1 MTPKTRVIIDTD
13 PGVDDVIAMLL
24 AFNANPEQLEVMMI
38 SVVHGNVAVRSCLR
52 NALALFHVIE
62 KELEWRKSTGRSEG
76 FEVMKS
82 HKPIVAL
89 GADRP
94 LQDEIATAE
103 HIHGADG
110 LHNVHNT
117 YPHLAP
123 SDAWNDLFNSDA
135 DDSVNPATYSSF
147 FTASKVPAGKE
158 MLRIL
163 KENPPN
169 TISILAMGP
178 LTNVALAAAED
189 PETFLRV
196 KEVVVMGGAISVPGN
211 VTPVAE
217 FNTYAD
223 RVAAAR
229 LYALTSLVP
238 ASTMPPASENFANL
252 PAYPAKL
259 SRRLKLTL
267 LPLDITTRHTVS
279 RSVLN
284 ERIKPFIDVG
294 SPLALWIAH
303 CLNGA
308 IGGVADMVGDSV
320 ETGFS
325 LHDVCTVWY
334 AMAPNDPAWRIP
346 DTPEDIRIETTGQ
359 WTKGMHIIDSRN
371 RSRQGQPVLAGS
383 GSKLVD
389 EGDFITAEEGA
400 GDPMGWLSHT
410 RGNRLNR
417 ITSAPAGGVFDIWV
431 EKVFEG

>member
-1 MTPKTRVIIDTD
+1 MTPKSRIIIDTD

-24 AFNANPEQLEVMMI
+24 AFNANPEQLEVMLI
-38 SVVHGNVAVRSCLR
+38 SVVHGNVPVRSCLR
-52 NALALFHVIE
+52 NALALFHVLE
-62 KELEWRKSTGRSEG
+62 MEVEWRKSTGRSEG

-82 HKPIVAL
+82 HKPIVAI
-89 GADRP
+89 GEDRP

-110 LHNVHNT
+110 LQNVHNT

-123 SDAWNDLFNSDA
+123 SDAWNDLFDGNSDG
-135 DDSVNPATYSSF
+135 SVNPATSSPY
-147 FTASKVPAGKE
+147 FTASKLPAYKE

-163 KENPPN
+163 KENPPD

-189 PETFLRV
+189 PETFLKV
-196 KEVVVMGGAISVPGN
+196 KEVVVMGGAINVPGN

-238 ASTMPPASENFANL
+238 ASTMPPANENFANL

-267 LPLDITTRHTVS
+267 LPLDITTRHTIS
-279 RSVLN
+279 RSVVN
-284 ERIKPFIDVG
+284 ERIKSFIDVG
-294 SPLALWIAH
+294 SPLALWVSH
-303 CLNGA
+303 CINGA
-308 IGGVADMVGDSV
+308 IDGVAAMVGDI
-320 ETGFS
+320 EIGFS

-334 AMAPNDPAWRIP
+334 AMTLNDPQWEIP

-359 WTKGMHIIDSRN
+359 WTKGIHIIDKRN
-371 RSRQGQPVLAGS
+371 RSTPGQAVLAGN
-383 GSKLVD
+383 GSELVD
-389 EGDFITAEEGA
+389 EGDFVTTKDGP

-410 RGNRLNR
+410 GGNRLNR
-417 ITSAPAGGVFDIWV
+417 ITSSPAGGVFDIWM
-431 EKVFEG
+431 EKVLEG

>member
-1 MTPKTRVIIDTD
+1 
-13 PGVDDVIAMLL
+13 
-24 AFNANPEQLEVMMI
+24 
-38 SVVHGNVAVRSCLR
+38 
-52 NALALFHVIE
+52 
-62 KELEWRKSTGRSEG
+62 
-76 FEVMKS
+76 MKS

-94 LQDEIATAE
+94 LQDEIVTAE

-123 SDAWNDLFNSDA
+123 SDAWNDLFDGDA
-135 DDSVNPATYSSF
+135 DDSAKHATYSPF
-147 FTASKVPAGKE
+147 FTASKAPAHKE

-163 KENPPN
+163 KDNPLD
-169 TISILAMGP
+169 TISILAMGR

-189 PETFLRV
+189 PETFLKV
-196 KEVVVMGGAISVPGN
+196 KEVVIMGGAVNVPGN

-229 LYALTSLVP
+229 LYALTLLLPV
-238 ASTMPPASENFANL
+238 STMPPASENFANL

-267 LPLDITTRHTVS
+267 LPLDITTRHTIS
-279 RSVLN
+279 KNVLN
-284 ERIKPFIDVG
+284 QRIKPFIDAG

-308 IGGVADMVGDSV
+308 IGGVADMVGYGVDA
-320 ETGFS
+320 GFS
-325 LHDVCTVWY
+325 LHDVCTFWY
-334 AMAPNDPAWRIP
+334 AMTPNDPAWKIP
-346 DTPEDIRIETTGQ
+346 DTPEDIRIKTTGQ
-359 WTKGMHIIDSRN
+359 WTKGIYIIDSRN
-371 RSRQGQPVLAGS
+371 RSRQGQAVLAG
-383 GSKLVD
+383 K
-389 EGDFITAEEGA
+389 EGA

-417 ITSAPAGGVFDIWV
+417 ITSSPVEGVFDIWM
-431 EKVFEG
+431 EKVFEN

>member
-1 MTPKTRVIIDTD
+1 MGCSSIHP
-13 PGVDDVIAMLL
+13 
-24 AFNANPEQLEVMMI
+24 
-38 SVVHGNVAVRSCLR
+38 NVCCLR

-62 KELEWRKSTGRSEG
+62 KEIEWRKSTGRPEG

-103 HIHGADG
+103 HIHSADGADG

-117 YPHLAP
+117 YSHLAP
-123 SDAWNDLFNSDA
+123 SDAWNDLFNGDA
-135 DDSVNPATYSSF
+135 DDSVNSATYSPF
-147 FTASKVPAGKE
+147 FTASKVPAYKE

-163 KENPPN
+163 KENLPD
-169 TISILAMGP
+169 TISILVMGP

-189 PETFLRV
+189 PETFLKV
-196 KEVVVMGGAISVPGN
+196 KEVVVMGGAINVPGN

-229 LYALTSLVP
+229 LYALTLLVP

-267 LPLDITTRHTVS
+267 LPLDITTRQTIS

-284 ERIKPFIDVG
+284 ERIKPFINAG

-308 IGGVADMVGDSV
+308 IDGVANLVGDDV

-325 LHDVCTVWY
+325 LPDVCTVWY
-334 AMAPNDPAWRIP
+334 AMMPNDPAWEIP
-346 DTPEDIRIETTGQ
+346 DMPADISIETAGQ
-359 WTKGMHIIDSRN
+359 WTKGMHMHIIDSRN
-371 RSRQGQPVLAGS
+371 RSRQDQAVLADS
-383 GSKLVD
+383 ESKPVD
-389 EGDFITAEEGA
+389 ESNFITVEEGP

-417 ITSAPAGGVFDIWV
+417 ITSSPAGGVFDIWM
-431 EKVFEG
+431 EKVLEG

>member
-1 MTPKTRVIIDTD
+1 MTPKTRIIIDTD
-13 PGVDDVIAMLL
+13 PGVDNVIAMLL
-24 AFNANPEQLEVMMI
+24 AFNANLEQLEVMLI
-38 SVVHGNVAVRSCLR
+38 SVVHGNVAE
-52 NALALFHVIE
+52 I
-62 KELEWRKSTGRSEG
+62 EWRKSTGRSEG

-110 LHNVHNT
+110 LHNVHNAH
-117 YPHLAP
+117 PHLSP
-123 SDAWNDLFNSDA
+123 SDAWNDLFDGDA
-135 DDSVNPATYSSF
+135 DDSVNSATYSPF
-147 FTASKVPAGKE
+147 FTASKVPAYKE

-163 KENPPN
+163 KKNPPD

-178 LTNVALAAAED
+178 LTNVALAAAKD

-252 PAYPAKL
+252 PAYPARL

-267 LPLDITTRHTVS
+267 LPLDITTRQTIS

-284 ERIKPFIDVG
+284 ERIKPFINAG

-308 IGGVADMVGDSV
+308 IDGVADMVGEGV
-320 ETGFS
+320 GTGFS

-334 AMAPNDPAWRIP
+334 AMMPNDPAWGIP

-371 RSRQGQPVLAGS
+371 RSRQSPAVLADS

-389 EGDFITAEEGA
+389 EGGFITVEEGT

-417 ITSAPAGGVFDIWV
+417 ITSSPVEGVFDIWM
-431 EKVFEG
+431 ENVFEN

>member
-1 MTPKTRVIIDTD
+1 MIPKSRIIIDTD
-13 PGVDDVIAMLL
+13 LGFDDVIAMLL
-24 AFNANPEQLEVMMI
+24 AFNANPEQIKVLWV
-38 SVVHGNVAVRSCLR
+38 SVVHGNVALY
-52 NALALFHVIE
+52 E
-62 KELEWRKSTGRSEG
+62 GRSEG
-76 FEVMKS
+76 FEFIKS

-94 LQDEIATAE
+94 PQDKIAKAE
-103 HIHGADG
+103 HIHG

-123 SDAWNDLFNSDA
+123 SDASSDLFDGHTYDLV
-135 DDSVNPATYSSF
+135 DDATYSPF
-147 FTASKVPAGKE
+147 FTASKAPAYKE
-158 MLRIL
+158 MLRTL
-163 KENPPN
+163 KENPPD

-196 KEVVVMGGAISVPGN
+196 KEVVVMGGSINVPGN

-229 LYALTSLVP
+229 LYALTSLMP
-238 ASTMPPASENFANL
+238 ASTMPPASKNFANL

-267 LPLDITTRHTVS
+267 LPLDITTRHTIS

-284 ERIKPFIDVG
+284 QRIKPFINAG

-308 IGGVADMVGDSV
+308 IDGVADMVGDSV
-320 ETGFS
+320 DAGFS

-334 AMAPNDPAWRIP
+334 AMTPNDPAWEIP

-371 RSRQGQPVLAGS
+371 RSRQGQAVLAGS
-383 GSKLVD
+383 ASKLVD
-389 EGDFITAEEGA
+389 EGDFITVEEGI

-417 ITSAPAGGVFDIWV
+417 ITSSPAGGVFDIWM
-431 EKVFEG
+431 EKVLEG

>member
-1 MTPKTRVIIDTD
+1 
-13 PGVDDVIAMLL
+13 
-24 AFNANPEQLEVMMI
+24 
-38 SVVHGNVAVRSCLR
+38 
-52 NALALFHVIE
+52 
-62 KELEWRKSTGRSEG
+62 
-76 FEVMKS
+76 
-82 HKPIVAL
+82 
-89 GADRP
+89 
-94 LQDEIATAE
+94 
-103 HIHGADG
+103 
-110 LHNVHNT
+110 
-117 YPHLAP
+117 
-123 SDAWNDLFNSDA
+123 
-135 DDSVNPATYSSF
+135 
-147 FTASKVPAGKE
+147 

-163 KENPPN
+163 KENPPG

-178 LTNVALAAAED
+178 LSNVALAAAED

-211 VTPVAE
+211 VKPVAE

-229 LYALTSLVP
+229 LYALTSLLP

-267 LPLDITTRHTVS
+267 LPLDITTRHTIS
-279 RSVLN
+279 KNVLN
-284 ERIKPFIDVG
+284 QRIKPFIDAG

-308 IGGVADMVGDSV
+308 IGGVTDMVGDGV

-334 AMAPNDPAWRIP
+334 AMTPNDPAWGLP
-346 DTPEDIRIETTGQ
+346 DTTEDIRIETTGQ
-359 WTKGMHIIDSRN
+359 WTKGMHIIDTRT
-371 RSRQGQPVLAGS
+371 RSRQGQAVLAGS

-389 EGDFITAEEGA
+389 EGDFITAEEGPV
-400 GDPMGWLSHT
+400 DPMGWLSHT

-417 ITSAPAGGVFDIWV
+417 ITSSPAGGVFDIWM